1 MCVVAKKGLDW
12 SGGDAP
18 APFSFTSSGALL
30 SLLGYRGSKST
41 QAVALSSPSWS
52 LPPTCSTQGGSLLFL
67 LTIVHQCVCNT
78 PGPSSSV
85 AGGSGVAFRLHA
97 CSMTSGA
104 SACS

>member
-1 MCVVAKKGLDW
+1 
-12 SGGDAP
+12 
-18 APFSFTSSGALL
+18 
-30 SLLGYRGSKST
+30 
-41 QAVALSSPSWS
+41 
-52 LPPTCSTQGGSLLFL
+52 
-67 LTIVHQCVCNT
+67 VHQCVCNT